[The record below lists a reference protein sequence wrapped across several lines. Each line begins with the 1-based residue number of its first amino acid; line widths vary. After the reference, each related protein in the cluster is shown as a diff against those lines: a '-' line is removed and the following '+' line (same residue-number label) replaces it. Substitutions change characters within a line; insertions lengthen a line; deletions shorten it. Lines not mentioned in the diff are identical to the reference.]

1 MTYAEICRIG
11 NNSLL
16 RPDNIR
22 PRLEA
27 KVQTTQEVPT
37 GFFFTEIWH
46 CTVIKRYVFIK
57 VSEYLL

>member
-1 MTYAEICRIG
+1 MCVVLIMTYAEICRIG

-37 GFFFTEIWH
+37 GFFLP
-46 CTVIKRYVFIK
+46 RYGTA
-57 VSEYLL
+57 L